1 MELKELRKQSATD
14 LNDQL
19 VELRREQFNLRMQRG
34 AGNQT
39 HTHHFKRVRREI
51 AQIKTLLTQNATS
64 AAAPAVAKK
73 AATKKSAAKKAKK
86 TSKAKSGDVK

>member
-51 AQIKTLLTQNATS
+51 AQINTLLTQHATS
-64 AAAPAVAKK
+64 SAPVAKAAPAKK
-73 AATKKSAAKKAKK
+73 AAAKKSAKKN
-86 TSKAKSGDVK
+86 

>member
-1 MELKELRKQSATD
+1 MELKELRKQSASE
-14 LNDQL
+14 LNDQI

-51 AQIKTLLTQNATS
+51 AQIKTLITQHASPT
-64 AAAPAVAKK
+64 AAPVAAKKAPAKK
-73 AATKKSAAKKAKK
+73 AAAKKK

>member
-1 MELKELRKQSATD
+1 MELKELRKQSVAD
-14 LNDQL
+14 LNEQI

-51 AQIKTLLTQNATS
+51 AQIKTLLTQHET
-64 AAAPAVAKK
+64 AAPAAKAAPAKK
-73 AATKKSAAKKAKK
+73 AAAKKSAKKA
-86 TSKAKSGDVK
+86 

>member
-51 AQIKTLLTQNATS
+51 AQIKTLITQQAS
-64 AAAPAVAKK
+64 PAAAPVTAKKAPAKK
-73 AATKKSAAKKAKK
+73 AAAKK

>member
-51 AQIKTLLTQNATS
+51 AQIKTLITQQAS
-64 AAAPAVAKK
+64 PAAAPVTAKK
-73 AATKKSAAKKAKK
+73 APAKKVAAKKK
-86 TSKAKSGDVK
+86 TSKAKSGDMK

>member
-1 MELKELRKQSATD
+1 MELKELRKQSAAD
-14 LNDQL
+14 LNEQI

-51 AQIKTLLTQNATS
+51 AQINTLLTQQATS
-64 AAAPAVAKK
+64 SAPAAKAAPA
-73 AATKKSAAKKAKK
+73 KKSAAKKSAKK
-86 TSKAKSGDVK
+86 K

>member
-1 MELKELRKQSATD
+1 MELKELRKQSASD
-14 LNDQL
+14 LNEQI

-51 AQIKTLLTQNATS
+51 AQIKTLLTQQASPAT
-64 AAAPAVAKK
+64 APVVAKK
-73 AATKKSAAKKAKK
+73 APAKKAAAKK

>member
-51 AQIKTLLTQNATS
+51 AQIKTLLTQNATP
-64 AAAPAVAKK
+64 AAAPVVAKK
-73 AATKKSAAKKAKK
+73 AATKKSAAKKAEK

>member
-51 AQIKTLLTQNATS
+51 AQIKTLISQQASPT
-64 AAAPAVAKK
+64 AAPVAAKKAPAKK
-73 AATKKSAAKKAKK
+73 AAAKKK

>member
-1 MELKELRKQSATD
+1 MELKELRKQSASE
-14 LNDQL
+14 LNDQI

-51 AQIKTLLTQNATS
+51 AQIKTLITQQASPT
-64 AAAPAVAKK
+64 AAPVAAKKAPAKK
-73 AATKKSAAKKAKK
+73 AAAKKK

>member
-1 MELKELRKQSATD
+1 MELKDLRKQSAQG

-19 VELRREQFNLRMQRG
+19 LELRREQFNLRMQKG

-51 AQIKTLLTQNATS
+51 AQIKTLLGEQS
-64 AAAPAVAKK
+64 VAK
-73 AATKKSAAKKAKK
+73 TK
-86 TSKAKSGDVK
+86 

>member
-1 MELKELRKQSATD
+1 MELKELRKQSASD
-14 LNDQL
+14 LNDQI

-51 AQIKTLLTQNATS
+51 AQINTLLTQHASS
-64 AAAPAVAKK
+64 AAAPAAAKKAPAKK
-73 AATKKSAAKKAKK
+73 AAAKK

>member
-1 MELKELRKQSATD
+1 MELKDLRKQSTQD

-19 VELRREQFNLRMQRG
+19 LELRREQFNLRMQKG

-51 AQIKTLLTQNATS
+51 AQIKTLLGQ
-64 AAAPAVAKK
+64 KK
-73 AATKKSAAKKAKK
+73 E
-86 TSKAKSGDVK
+86 G

>member
-51 AQIKTLLTQNATS
+51 AQIKTLITQQASPAAT
-64 AAAPAVAKK
+64 PAVAKK
-73 AATKKSAAKKAKK
+73 APAKKGAAKKK
-86 TSKAKSGDVK
+86 TNKAKSGDVK